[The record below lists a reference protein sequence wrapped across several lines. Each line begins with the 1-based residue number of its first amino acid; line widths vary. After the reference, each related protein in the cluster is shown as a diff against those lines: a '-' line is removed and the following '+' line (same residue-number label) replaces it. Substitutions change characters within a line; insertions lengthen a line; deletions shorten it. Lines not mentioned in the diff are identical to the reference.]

1 MFYLCQKPKIM
12 ESNVRVRFAPSP
24 TGPLHI
30 GGLRTALFNYLF
42 AKQNN
47 GEFILR
53 IEDTDK
59 NRFVEG
65 AEQYIEEAMSWAG
78 INFSEGPY
86 KQSDRKEI
94 YKKHVEILI
103 EKGLGYYAFDD
114 TEALNTHRKD
124 HEAKGKTFIYNWHNR
139 LKLSNSLAMEKS
151 DVEEKISNG
160 EKYVVRFKCP
170 EDNTIKFNDLIRG
183 VVSVDSSL
191 LDDKIL
197 YKSDGMPTY
206 HLANVVDDHLMKIS
220 HVIRGEEWLPSLPL
234 HVMLYDAFGWEKP
247 SFAHLPLI
255 LNPTGKGKLSK
266 RDGDKLGV
274 PVFPLQW
281 EGKDSA
287 AKGFREEG
295 YLPEAL
301 INFMALLGWNPGNEE
316 EFFSLES
323 LVSNFNLEKVNSS
336 GAKFDVEKLKW
347 FNHKHLQVKD
357 NDYIAEYLIKENA
370 ELKNIEATLV
380 AKAVGLTK
388 ERANTLTEV
397 WPLCSYLIVRPKEY
411 NEKVL
416 NKISSDLT
424 LKIIEEL
431 CDQINKAESF
441 KEKALSESI
450 KGWIKEKEYSFGS
463 VMQPARLALVGELKG
478 VDLFLMIEFLGKEES
493 VVRLK
498 ELLIKIKLN

>member
-1 MFYLCQKPKIM
+1 MK
-12 ESNVRVRFAPSP
+12 SNVRVRFAPSP

-65 AEQYIEEAMSWAG
+65 AEQYIKDALGWAG

-86 KQSDRKEI
+86 RQSERKEI
-94 YKKHVEILI
+94 YKKHVQILI
-103 EKGLGYYAFDD
+103 DKDMAYYAFDD
-114 TEALNTHRKD
+114 AETLNSHRKD

-151 DVEEKISNG
+151 AVEEKLSNG
-160 EKYVVRFKCP
+160 EKYVVRFKCS
-170 EDNTIKFNDLIRG
+170 EENTINCNDLIRG
-183 VVSVDSSL
+183 IVSVDSRL

-206 HLANVVDDHLMKIS
+206 HLANVVDDHLMNIS
-220 HVIRGEEWLPSLPL
+220 HVIRGEEWLPSMPL
-234 HVMLYDAFGWEKP
+234 HVMLYDAFDWEKP

-255 LNPTGKGKLSK
+255 LNPNGKGKLSK

-274 PVFPLQW
+274 PVFPLEW
-281 EGKDSA
+281 KSEKTTV
-287 AKGFREEG
+287 KGFREEG

-301 INFMALLGWNPGNEE
+301 TNFMAFLGWSPGNEE
-316 EFFSLES
+316 EVFSLERLMS
-323 LVSNFNLEKVNSS
+323 VFDLEKVNSS

-347 FNHKHLQVKD
+347 FNHKYLQLKE
-357 NDYIAEYLIKENA
+357 NNSIAEYLIERTA
-370 ELKNIEATLV
+370 ELKNIEPLV
-380 AKAVGLTK
+380 IEKAVALTK
-388 ERANTLTEV
+388 ERANTLTEI
-397 WPLCSYLIVRPKEY
+397 WPLCSYLFVRPNEY
-411 NEKVL
+411 NEKSL
-416 NKISSDLT
+416 KKISSTLT
-424 LKIIEEL
+424 IKILEEL
-431 CDQINKAESF
+431 CAEINEIEPF
-441 KEKALSESI
+441 KESSLSESV
-450 KGWIKEKEYSFGS
+450 KVWINKNEYNFGS

-478 VDLFLMIEFLGKEES
+478 VDLFTMIEFIGREET
-493 VVRLK
+493 VNRFK
-498 ELLIKIKLN
+498 ELAEKIKRSNTV

>member
-1 MFYLCQKPKIM
+1 MK
-12 ESNVRVRFAPSP
+12 SNVRVRFAPSP

-65 AEQYIEEAMSWAG
+65 AEQYIKDALGWAG

-86 KQSDRKEI
+86 RQSERKEI
-94 YKKHVEILI
+94 YKKHVQILI
-103 EKGLGYYAFDD
+103 DKDMAYYAFDD
-114 TEALNTHRKD
+114 AETLNSHRKD

-151 DVEEKISNG
+151 AVEEKLSNG
-160 EKYVVRFKCP
+160 EKYVIRFKCS
-170 EDNTIKFNDLIRG
+170 EENTINCNDLIRG
-183 VVSVDSSL
+183 IVSVDSRL

-206 HLANVVDDHLMKIS
+206 HLANVVDDHLMNIS
-220 HVIRGEEWLPSLPL
+220 HVIRGEEWLPSMPL
-234 HVMLYDAFGWEKP
+234 HVMLYEAFEWEKP

-255 LNPTGKGKLSK
+255 LNPNGKGKLSK

-274 PVFPLQW
+274 PVFPLEW
-281 EGKDSA
+281 KSEKTTV
-287 AKGFREEG
+287 KGFREEG

-301 INFMALLGWNPGNEE
+301 TNFMAFLGWSPGNEE
-316 EFFSLES
+316 EVFSLERLIS
-323 LVSNFNLEKVNSS
+323 VFDLEKVNSS

-347 FNHKHLQVKD
+347 FNHKYLQLKE
-357 NDYIAEYLIKENA
+357 NNSIAEYLIERTA
-370 ELKNIEATLV
+370 ELKNTEPLV
-380 AKAVGLTK
+380 VEKAVELTK

-397 WPLCSYLIVRPKEY
+397 WPLCSYLFVRPNEY
-411 NEKVL
+411 NEKSL
-416 NKISSDLT
+416 KKISSTLT
-424 LKIIEEL
+424 IKILEEL
-431 CDQINKAESF
+431 CAEINEIEPF
-441 KEKALSESI
+441 KESSLSESV
-450 KGWIKEKEYSFGS
+450 KVWINKNEYNFGS

-478 VDLFLMIEFLGKEES
+478 VDLFIMIEFIGREET
-493 VVRLK
+493 VNRFK
-498 ELLIKIKLN
+498 ELAEKIKRSNTV

>member
-1 MFYLCQKPKIM
+1 MK
-12 ESNVRVRFAPSP
+12 SNVRVRFAPSP

-65 AEQYIEEAMSWAG
+65 AEQYIKDALGWAG

-86 KQSDRKEI
+86 RQSERKEI
-94 YKKHVEILI
+94 YKKHVQILI
-103 EKGLGYYAFDD
+103 DKDMAYYAFDD
-114 TEALNTHRKD
+114 AETLNSHRKD

-151 DVEEKISNG
+151 AVEEKLSNG
-160 EKYVVRFKCP
+160 EKYVVRFKCS
-170 EDNTIKFNDLIRG
+170 EENTINCNDLIRG
-183 VVSVDSSL
+183 VVSVDSRL

-206 HLANVVDDHLMKIS
+206 HLANVVDDHLMNIS
-220 HVIRGEEWLPSLPL
+220 HVIRGEEWLPSMPL
-234 HVMLYDAFGWEKP
+234 HVMLYEAFEWEKP

-255 LNPTGKGKLSK
+255 LNPNGKGKLSK

-274 PVFPLQW
+274 PVFPLEW
-281 EGKDSA
+281 KSEKTTV
-287 AKGFREEG
+287 KGFREEG

-301 INFMALLGWNPGNEE
+301 TNFMAFLGWSPGNEE
-316 EFFSLES
+316 EVFSLERLIS
-323 LVSNFNLEKVNSS
+323 VFDLEKVNSS

-347 FNHKHLQVKD
+347 FNHKYLQLKE
-357 NDYIAEYLIKENA
+357 NNSIAEYLIEKTA
-370 ELKNIEATLV
+370 ELKNTEPLV
-380 AKAVGLTK
+380 VEKAVELTK

-397 WPLCSYLIVRPKEY
+397 WPLCSYLFVRPNEY
-411 NEKVL
+411 NEKSL
-416 NKISSDLT
+416 KKISSTLT
-424 LKIIEEL
+424 IKILEEL
-431 CDQINKAESF
+431 CAEINEIEPF
-441 KEKALSESI
+441 KESSLSESV
-450 KGWIKEKEYSFGS
+450 KVWINKNEYNFGS

-478 VDLFLMIEFLGKEES
+478 VDLFIMIEFIGREET
-493 VVRLK
+493 VNRFK
-498 ELLIKIKLN
+498 ELAEKIKRSNTV

>member
-1 MFYLCQKPKIM
+1 MK
-12 ESNVRVRFAPSP
+12 SNVRVRFAPSP

-65 AEQYIEEAMSWAG
+65 AEQYIKDALGWAG

-86 KQSDRKEI
+86 RQSERKEI
-94 YKKHVEILI
+94 YKKHIQILI
-103 EKGLGYYAFDD
+103 DKDMAYYAFDD
-114 TEALNTHRKD
+114 AETLNSHRKD

-151 DVEEKISNG
+151 AVEEKLSNG
-160 EKYVVRFKCP
+160 EKYVVRFKCS
-170 EDNTIKFNDLIRG
+170 EENTINCNDLIRG
-183 VVSVDSSL
+183 IVSVDSRL

-206 HLANVVDDHLMKIS
+206 HLANVVDDHLMNIS
-220 HVIRGEEWLPSLPL
+220 HVIRGEEWLPSMPL
-234 HVMLYDAFGWEKP
+234 HVMLYEAFDWEKP

-255 LNPTGKGKLSK
+255 LNPNGKGKLSK

-274 PVFPLQW
+274 PVFPLEW
-281 EGKDSA
+281 NGEKTT

-301 INFMALLGWNPGNEE
+301 TNFMAFLGWSPGNEE
-316 EFFSLES
+316 EVFSLERLIS
-323 LVSNFNLEKVNSS
+323 VFDLEKVNSS

-347 FNHKHLQVKD
+347 FNHKYLQLKE
-357 NDYIAEYLIKENA
+357 NNSIAEYLIERTA
-370 ELKNIEATLV
+370 ELKNIEPLV
-380 AKAVGLTK
+380 VEKAVALTK
-388 ERANTLTEV
+388 ERANTLTEI
-397 WPLCSYLIVRPKEY
+397 WPLCSYLFVRPNEY
-411 NEKVL
+411 NEKSL
-416 NKISSDLT
+416 KKISSTLT
-424 LKIIEEL
+424 IKILEEL
-431 CDQINKAESF
+431 CAEINEIEPF
-441 KEKALSESI
+441 KESSLSESV
-450 KGWIKEKEYSFGS
+450 KVWINKNEYNFGS

-478 VDLFLMIEFLGKEES
+478 VDLFIMIEFIGREET
-493 VVRLK
+493 VNRFK
-498 ELLIKIKLN
+498 ELAEKIKRKSPD

>member
-1 MFYLCQKPKIM
+1 MK
-12 ESNVRVRFAPSP
+12 SNVRVRFAPSP

-65 AEQYIEEAMSWAG
+65 AEQYIKDALGWAG

-86 KQSDRKEI
+86 RQSERKEI
-94 YKKHVEILI
+94 YKKHVQILI
-103 EKGLGYYAFDD
+103 DKDMAYYAFDD
-114 TEALNTHRKD
+114 AETLNSHRKD

-151 DVEEKISNG
+151 AVEEKLSNG
-160 EKYVVRFKCP
+160 EKYVIRFKCS
-170 EDNTIKFNDLIRG
+170 EENTINCNDLIRG
-183 VVSVDSSL
+183 IVSVDSRL

-206 HLANVVDDHLMKIS
+206 HLANVVDDHLMNIS
-220 HVIRGEEWLPSLPL
+220 HVIRGEEWLPSMPL
-234 HVMLYDAFGWEKP
+234 HVMLYDAFDWEKP

-255 LNPTGKGKLSK
+255 LNPNGKGKLSK

-274 PVFPLQW
+274 PVFPLEW
-281 EGKDSA
+281 KGEKTTV
-287 AKGFREEG
+287 KGFREEG

-301 INFMALLGWNPGNEE
+301 TNFMAFLGWSPGNEE
-316 EFFSLES
+316 EVFSLERLIS
-323 LVSNFNLEKVNSS
+323 VFDLEKVNSS

-347 FNHKHLQVKD
+347 FNHKYLQLKE
-357 NDYIAEYLIKENA
+357 NNSIAEYLIERTA
-370 ELKNIEATLV
+370 ELKNTEPLV
-380 AKAVGLTK
+380 VEKAVELTK

-397 WPLCSYLIVRPKEY
+397 WPLCSYLFVRPNEY
-411 NEKVL
+411 NEKSL
-416 NKISSDLT
+416 KKISSTLT
-424 LKIIEEL
+424 IKILEEL
-431 CDQINKAESF
+431 CAEINEIEPF
-441 KEKALSESI
+441 KESSLSESV
-450 KGWIKEKEYSFGS
+450 KVWINKNEYNFGS

-478 VDLFLMIEFLGKEES
+478 VDLFIMIEFIGREET
-493 VVRLK
+493 VNRFK
-498 ELLIKIKLN
+498 ELAEKIKRSNTV

>member
-1 MFYLCQKPKIM
+1 MK
-12 ESNVRVRFAPSP
+12 SNVRVRFAPSP

-65 AEQYIEEAMSWAG
+65 AEQYIKDALGWAG

-86 KQSDRKEI
+86 RQSERKEI
-94 YKKHVEILI
+94 YKKHVQILI
-103 EKGLGYYAFDD
+103 DKDMAYYAFDD
-114 TEALNTHRKD
+114 AETLNSHRKD

-151 DVEEKISNG
+151 AVEEKLSNG
-160 EKYVVRFKCP
+160 EKYVVRFKCS
-170 EDNTIKFNDLIRG
+170 EENTINCNDLIRG
-183 VVSVDSSL
+183 IVSVDSRL

-206 HLANVVDDHLMKIS
+206 HLANVVDDHLMNIS
-220 HVIRGEEWLPSLPL
+220 HVIRGEEWLPSMPL
-234 HVMLYDAFGWEKP
+234 HVMLYEAFEWEKP

-255 LNPTGKGKLSK
+255 LNPNGKGKLSK
-266 RDGDKLGV
+266 RDGEKLGV
-274 PVFPLQW
+274 PVFPLEW
-281 EGKDSA
+281 KSEKTTV
-287 AKGFREEG
+287 KGFREEG

-301 INFMALLGWNPGNEE
+301 TNFMAFLGWSPGNEE
-316 EFFSLES
+316 EVFSLERLIS
-323 LVSNFNLEKVNSS
+323 VFDLEKVNSS

-347 FNHKHLQVKD
+347 FNHKYLQLKE
-357 NDYIAEYLIKENA
+357 NNSIAEYLIEKTA
-370 ELKNIEATLV
+370 ELKNTEPLV
-380 AKAVGLTK
+380 VEKAVELTK

-397 WPLCSYLIVRPKEY
+397 WPLCSYLFVRPNEY
-411 NEKVL
+411 NEKSL
-416 NKISSDLT
+416 KKISSTLT
-424 LKIIEEL
+424 IKILEEL
-431 CDQINKAESF
+431 CAEINEIEPF
-441 KEKALSESI
+441 KESSLSESV
-450 KGWIKEKEYSFGS
+450 KVWINKNEYNFGS

-478 VDLFLMIEFLGKEES
+478 VDLFIMIEFIGREEA
-493 VVRLK
+493 VNRFK
-498 ELLIKIKLN
+498 ELAEKIKRSNTV

>member
-1 MFYLCQKPKIM
+1 MK
-12 ESNVRVRFAPSP
+12 SNVRVRFAPSP

-65 AEQYIEEAMSWAG
+65 AEQYIKDALGWAG

-86 KQSDRKEI
+86 RQSERKEI
-94 YKKHVEILI
+94 YKKHVQILI
-103 EKGLGYYAFDD
+103 DKDMAYYAFDD
-114 TEALNTHRKD
+114 AETLNSHRKD

-151 DVEEKISNG
+151 AVEEKLSNG
-160 EKYVVRFKCP
+160 EKYVVRFKCS
-170 EDNTIKFNDLIRG
+170 EENTINCNDLIRG
-183 VVSVDSSL
+183 VVSVDSRL

-206 HLANVVDDHLMKIS
+206 HLANVVDDHLMNIS
-220 HVIRGEEWLPSLPL
+220 HVIRGEEWLPSMPL
-234 HVMLYDAFGWEKP
+234 HVMLYDAFDWEKP

-255 LNPTGKGKLSK
+255 LNPNGKGKLSK

-274 PVFPLQW
+274 PVFPLEW
-281 EGKDSA
+281 KNEKTTV
-287 AKGFREEG
+287 KGFREEG

-301 INFMALLGWNPGNEE
+301 TNFMAFLGWSPGNEE
-316 EFFSLES
+316 EVFSLERLIS
-323 LVSNFNLEKVNSS
+323 VFDLEKVNSS

-347 FNHKHLQVKD
+347 FNHKYLQLKE
-357 NDYIAEYLIKENA
+357 NNSIAEYLIERTA
-370 ELKNIEATLV
+370 ELKNIEPLV
-380 AKAVGLTK
+380 VEKAVELTK

-397 WPLCSYLIVRPKEY
+397 WPLCSYLFVRPNEY
-411 NEKVL
+411 NEKSL
-416 NKISSDLT
+416 KKISSTLT
-424 LKIIEEL
+424 IKILEEL
-431 CDQINKAESF
+431 CAEINEIEPF
-441 KEKALSESI
+441 KESSLSESV
-450 KGWIKEKEYSFGS
+450 KVWINKNEYNFGS

-478 VDLFLMIEFLGKEES
+478 VDLFIMIEFIGREET
-493 VVRLK
+493 VNRFK
-498 ELLIKIKLN
+498 ELAEKIKRSNTV

>member
-1 MFYLCQKPKIM
+1 MK
-12 ESNVRVRFAPSP
+12 SNVRVRFAPSP

-65 AEQYIEEAMSWAG
+65 AEQYIKDALGWAG

-86 KQSDRKEI
+86 RQSERKEI
-94 YKKHVEILI
+94 YKKHVQILI
-103 EKGLGYYAFDD
+103 DKDMAYYAFDD
-114 TEALNTHRKD
+114 AETLNSHRKG

-151 DVEEKISNG
+151 AVEEKLSNG
-160 EKYVVRFKCP
+160 EKYVIRFKCS
-170 EDNTIKFNDLIRG
+170 EENTINCNDLIRG
-183 VVSVDSSL
+183 IVSVDSRL

-206 HLANVVDDHLMKIS
+206 HLANVVDDHLMNIS
-220 HVIRGEEWLPSLPL
+220 HVIRGEEWLPSMPL
-234 HVMLYDAFGWEKP
+234 HVMLYDAFDWEKP

-255 LNPTGKGKLSK
+255 LNPNGKGKLSK

-274 PVFPLQW
+274 PVFPLEW
-281 EGKDSA
+281 KSEKTTV
-287 AKGFREEG
+287 KGFREEG

-301 INFMALLGWNPGNEE
+301 TNFMAFLGWSPGNEE
-316 EFFSLES
+316 EVFSLERLIS
-323 LVSNFNLEKVNSS
+323 VFDLEKVNSS

-347 FNHKHLQVKD
+347 FNHKYLQLKE
-357 NDYIAEYLIKENA
+357 NNSIAEYLIEKTA
-370 ELKNIEATLV
+370 ELKNTEPLV
-380 AKAVGLTK
+380 VEKAVELTK

-397 WPLCSYLIVRPKEY
+397 WPLCSYLFVRPNEY
-411 NEKVL
+411 NEKSL
-416 NKISSDLT
+416 KKISSTLT
-424 LKIIEEL
+424 IKILEEL
-431 CDQINKAESF
+431 CAEINEIEPF
-441 KEKALSESI
+441 KESSLSESV
-450 KGWIKEKEYSFGS
+450 KVWINKNEYNFGS

-478 VDLFLMIEFLGKEES
+478 VDLFIMIEFIGREET
-493 VVRLK
+493 VNRFK
-498 ELLIKIKLN
+498 ELAEKIKRSNTV

>member
-1 MFYLCQKPKIM
+1 MK
-12 ESNVRVRFAPSP
+12 SNVRVRFAPSP

-65 AEQYIEEAMSWAG
+65 AEQYIKDALGWAG

-86 KQSDRKEI
+86 RQSERKEI
-94 YKKHVEILI
+94 YKKHVQILI
-103 EKGLGYYAFDD
+103 DKDMAYYAFDD
-114 TEALNTHRKD
+114 AETLNSHRKD

-151 DVEEKISNG
+151 AVEEKLSNG
-160 EKYVVRFKCP
+160 EKYVVRFKCS
-170 EDNTIKFNDLIRG
+170 EENTINCNDLIRG
-183 VVSVDSSL
+183 IVSVDSRL

-206 HLANVVDDHLMKIS
+206 HLANVVDDHLMNIS
-220 HVIRGEEWLPSLPL
+220 HVIRGEEWLPSMPL
-234 HVMLYDAFGWEKP
+234 HVMLYDAFDWEKP

-255 LNPTGKGKLSK
+255 LNPNGKGKLSK

-274 PVFPLQW
+274 PVFPLEW
-281 EGKDSA
+281 KSEKTTV
-287 AKGFREEG
+287 KGFREEG

-301 INFMALLGWNPGNEE
+301 TNFMAFLGWSPGNEE
-316 EFFSLES
+316 EVFSLERLIS
-323 LVSNFNLEKVNSS
+323 VFDLEKVNSS

-347 FNHKHLQVKD
+347 FNHKYLQLKE
-357 NDYIAEYLIKENA
+357 NNSIAEYLIEKTA
-370 ELKNIEATLV
+370 ELKNTEPLV
-380 AKAVGLTK
+380 VEKAVELTK

-397 WPLCSYLIVRPKEY
+397 WPLCSYLFVRPNEY
-411 NEKVL
+411 NEKSL
-416 NKISSDLT
+416 KKISSTLT
-424 LKIIEEL
+424 IKILEEL
-431 CDQINKAESF
+431 CAEINEIEPF
-441 KEKALSESI
+441 KESSLSESV
-450 KGWIKEKEYSFGS
+450 KVWINKNEYNFGS

-478 VDLFLMIEFLGKEES
+478 VDLFIMIEFIGREET
-493 VVRLK
+493 VNRFK
-498 ELLIKIKLN
+498 ELAEKIKRSNTV

>member
-1 MFYLCQKPKIM
+1 MK
-12 ESNVRVRFAPSP
+12 SNVRVRFAPSP

-65 AEQYIEEAMSWAG
+65 AEQYIKDALGWAG

-86 KQSDRKEI
+86 RQSERKEI
-94 YKKHVEILI
+94 YKKHVQILI
-103 EKGLGYYAFDD
+103 DKDMAYYAFDD
-114 TEALNTHRKD
+114 AETLNSHRKD

-151 DVEEKISNG
+151 AVEEKLSNG
-160 EKYVVRFKCP
+160 EKYVIRFKCS
-170 EDNTIKFNDLIRG
+170 EENTINCNDLIRG
-183 VVSVDSSL
+183 IVSVDSRL

-206 HLANVVDDHLMKIS
+206 HLANVVDDHLMNIS
-220 HVIRGEEWLPSLPL
+220 HVIRGEEWLPSMPL
-234 HVMLYDAFGWEKP
+234 HVMLYDAFDWEKP

-255 LNPTGKGKLSK
+255 LNPNGKGKLSK

-274 PVFPLQW
+274 PVFPLEW
-281 EGKDSA
+281 KSEKTTV
-287 AKGFREEG
+287 KGFREEG

-301 INFMALLGWNPGNEE
+301 TNFMAFLGWSPGNEE
-316 EFFSLES
+316 EVFSLERLIS
-323 LVSNFNLEKVNSS
+323 VFDLEKVNSS

-347 FNHKHLQVKD
+347 FNHKYLQLKE
-357 NDYIAEYLIKENA
+357 NNSIAEYLIEKTA
-370 ELKNIEATLV
+370 ELKNTEPLV
-380 AKAVGLTK
+380 VEKAVELTK

-397 WPLCSYLIVRPKEY
+397 WPLCSYLFVRPNEY
-411 NEKVL
+411 NEKSL
-416 NKISSDLT
+416 KKISSTLT
-424 LKIIEEL
+424 IKILEEL
-431 CDQINKAESF
+431 CAEINEIEPF
-441 KEKALSESI
+441 KESSLSESV
-450 KGWIKEKEYSFGS
+450 KVWINKNEYNFGS

-478 VDLFLMIEFLGKEES
+478 VDLFIMIEFIGREET
-493 VVRLK
+493 VNRFK
-498 ELLIKIKLN
+498 ELAEKIKRSNTV

>member
-1 MFYLCQKPKIM
+1 MK
-12 ESNVRVRFAPSP
+12 SNVRVRFAPSP

-65 AEQYIEEAMSWAG
+65 AEQYIKDALGWAG

-86 KQSDRKEI
+86 RQSERKEI
-94 YKKHVEILI
+94 YKKHVQILI
-103 EKGLGYYAFDD
+103 DKDMAYYAFDD
-114 TEALNTHRKD
+114 AETLNSHRKD

-151 DVEEKISNG
+151 AVEEKLSNG
-160 EKYVVRFKCP
+160 EKYVVRFKCS
-170 EDNTIKFNDLIRG
+170 EENTINCNDLIRG
-183 VVSVDSSL
+183 IVSVDSRL

-206 HLANVVDDHLMKIS
+206 HLANVVDDHLMNIS
-220 HVIRGEEWLPSLPL
+220 HVIRGEEWLPSMPL
-234 HVMLYDAFGWEKP
+234 HVMLYDAFSWEKP

-255 LNPTGKGKLSK
+255 LNPNGKGKLSK
-266 RDGDKLGV
+266 RDGEKLGV
-274 PVFPLQW
+274 PVFPLEW
-281 EGKDSA
+281 KSEKTTV
-287 AKGFREEG
+287 KGFREEG

-301 INFMALLGWNPGNEE
+301 TNFMAFLGWSPGNEE
-316 EFFSLES
+316 EVFSLERLIS
-323 LVSNFNLEKVNSS
+323 VFDLEKVNSS

-347 FNHKHLQVKD
+347 FNHKYLQLKE
-357 NDYIAEYLIKENA
+357 NNSIAEYLIERTA
-370 ELKNIEATLV
+370 ELKNIEPLV
-380 AKAVGLTK
+380 VEKAVELTK

-397 WPLCSYLIVRPKEY
+397 WPLCSYLFVRPNEY
-411 NEKVL
+411 NEKSL
-416 NKISSDLT
+416 KKISSTLT
-424 LKIIEEL
+424 IKILEEL
-431 CDQINKAESF
+431 CAEINEIEPF
-441 KEKALSESI
+441 KESSLSESV
-450 KGWIKEKEYSFGS
+450 KVWINKNEYNFGS

-478 VDLFLMIEFLGKEES
+478 VDLFIMIEFIGREET
-493 VVRLK
+493 VNRFK
-498 ELLIKIKLN
+498 ELAEKIKRSNTV

>member
-1 MFYLCQKPKIM
+1 MK
-12 ESNVRVRFAPSP
+12 SNVRVRFAPSP

-65 AEQYIEEAMSWAG
+65 AEQYIKDALGWAG

-86 KQSDRKEI
+86 RQSERKEI
-94 YKKHVEILI
+94 YKKHVQILI
-103 EKGLGYYAFDD
+103 DKDMAYYAFDD
-114 TEALNTHRKD
+114 AETLNSHRKD

-151 DVEEKISNG
+151 AVEEKLSNG
-160 EKYVVRFKCP
+160 EKYVIRFKCS
-170 EDNTIKFNDLIRG
+170 EENTINCNDLIRG
-183 VVSVDSSL
+183 IVSVDSRL

-206 HLANVVDDHLMKIS
+206 HLANVVDDHLMNIS
-220 HVIRGEEWLPSLPL
+220 HVIRGEEWLPSMPL
-234 HVMLYDAFGWEKP
+234 HVMLYDAFDWEKP

-255 LNPTGKGKLSK
+255 LNPNGKGKLSK

-274 PVFPLQW
+274 PVFPLEW
-281 EGKDSA
+281 KSEKTTV
-287 AKGFREEG
+287 KGFREEG

-301 INFMALLGWNPGNEE
+301 TNFMAFLGWSPGNEE
-316 EFFSLES
+316 EVFSLERLIS
-323 LVSNFNLEKVNSS
+323 VFDLEKVNSS

-347 FNHKHLQVKD
+347 FNHKYLQLKE
-357 NDYIAEYLIKENA
+357 NNSIAEYLIERTA
-370 ELKNIEATLV
+370 ELKNIEPLV
-380 AKAVGLTK
+380 VEKAVELTK

-397 WPLCSYLIVRPKEY
+397 WPLCSYLFVRPNEY
-411 NEKVL
+411 NEKSL
-416 NKISSDLT
+416 KKISSTLT
-424 LKIIEEL
+424 IKILEEL
-431 CDQINKAESF
+431 CAEINEIEPF
-441 KEKALSESI
+441 KESSLSESV
-450 KGWIKEKEYSFGS
+450 KVWINKNEYNFGS

-478 VDLFLMIEFLGKEES
+478 VDLFIMIEFIGREET
-493 VVRLK
+493 VNRFK
-498 ELLIKIKLN
+498 ELAEKIKRSNTV

>member
-1 MFYLCQKPKIM
+1 MK
-12 ESNVRVRFAPSP
+12 SNVRVRFAPSP

-65 AEQYIEEAMSWAG
+65 AEQYIKDALGWAG

-86 KQSDRKEI
+86 RQSERKEI
-94 YKKHVEILI
+94 YKKHVQILI
-103 EKGLGYYAFDD
+103 DKDMAYYAFDD
-114 TEALNTHRKD
+114 AETLNSHRKD

-151 DVEEKISNG
+151 AVEEKLSNG
-160 EKYVVRFKCP
+160 EKYVIRFKCS
-170 EDNTIKFNDLIRG
+170 EENTINCNDLIRG
-183 VVSVDSSL
+183 IVSVDSRL

-206 HLANVVDDHLMKIS
+206 HLANVVDDHLMNIS
-220 HVIRGEEWLPSLPL
+220 HVIRGEEWLPSMPL
-234 HVMLYDAFGWEKP
+234 HVMLYDAFDWEKP

-255 LNPTGKGKLSK
+255 LNPNGKGKLSK

-274 PVFPLQW
+274 PVFPLEW
-281 EGKDSA
+281 KGEKTTV
-287 AKGFREEG
+287 KGFREEG

-301 INFMALLGWNPGNEE
+301 TNFMAFLGWSPGNEE
-316 EFFSLES
+316 EVFSLERLIS
-323 LVSNFNLEKVNSS
+323 VFDLEKVNSS

-347 FNHKHLQVKD
+347 FNHKYLQLKE
-357 NDYIAEYLIKENA
+357 NNSIAEYLIERTA
-370 ELKNIEATLV
+370 ELKNIEPLV
-380 AKAVGLTK
+380 VEKAVALTK
-388 ERANTLTEV
+388 ERANTLTEI
-397 WPLCSYLIVRPKEY
+397 WPLCSYLFVRPNEY
-411 NEKVL
+411 NEKSL
-416 NKISSDLT
+416 KKISSTLT
-424 LKIIEEL
+424 IKILEEL
-431 CDQINKAESF
+431 CAEINEIEPF
-441 KEKALSESI
+441 KESSLSESV
-450 KGWIKEKEYSFGS
+450 KVWINKNEYNFGS

-478 VDLFLMIEFLGKEES
+478 VDLFIMIEFIGREET
-493 VVRLK
+493 VNRFK
-498 ELLIKIKLN
+498 ELAEKIKRSNTV

>member
-1 MFYLCQKPKIM
+1 MK
-12 ESNVRVRFAPSP
+12 SNVRVRFAPSP

-65 AEQYIEEAMSWAG
+65 AEQYIKDALGWAG

-86 KQSDRKEI
+86 RQSERKEI
-94 YKKHVEILI
+94 YKKHVQILI
-103 EKGLGYYAFDD
+103 DKDMAYYAFDD
-114 TEALNTHRKD
+114 AETLNSHRKD

-151 DVEEKISNG
+151 AVEEKLSNG
-160 EKYVVRFKCP
+160 EKYVVRFKCS
-170 EDNTIKFNDLIRG
+170 EENTINCNDLIRG
-183 VVSVDSSL
+183 IVSVDSRL

-206 HLANVVDDHLMKIS
+206 HLANVVDDHLMNIS
-220 HVIRGEEWLPSLPL
+220 HVIRGEEWLPSMPL
-234 HVMLYDAFGWEKP
+234 HVMLYDAFDWEKP

-255 LNPTGKGKLSK
+255 LNPNGKGKLSK

-274 PVFPLQW
+274 PVFPLEW
-281 EGKDSA
+281 KSEKTTV
-287 AKGFREEG
+287 KGFREEG

-301 INFMALLGWNPGNEE
+301 TNFMAFLGWSPGNEE
-316 EFFSLES
+316 EVFSLERLIS
-323 LVSNFNLEKVNSS
+323 VFDLEKVNSS

-347 FNHKHLQVKD
+347 FNHKYLQLKE
-357 NDYIAEYLIKENA
+357 NNSIAEYLIEKTA
-370 ELKNIEATLV
+370 ELKNTEPLV
-380 AKAVGLTK
+380 VEKAVELTK
-388 ERANTLTEV
+388 ERANTLTEI
-397 WPLCSYLIVRPKEY
+397 WPLCSYLFVRPNEY
-411 NEKVL
+411 NEKSL
-416 NKISSDLT
+416 KKISSTLT
-424 LKIIEEL
+424 IKILEEL
-431 CDQINKAESF
+431 CAEINEIEPF
-441 KEKALSESI
+441 KESSLSESV
-450 KGWIKEKEYSFGS
+450 KVWINKNEYNFGS

-478 VDLFLMIEFLGKEES
+478 VDLFIMIEFIGREET
-493 VVRLK
+493 VNRFK
-498 ELLIKIKLN
+498 ELAEKIKRSNTV

>member
-1 MFYLCQKPKIM
+1 MK
-12 ESNVRVRFAPSP
+12 SNVRVRFAPSP

-65 AEQYIEEAMSWAG
+65 AEQYIKDALGWAG

-86 KQSDRKEI
+86 RQSERKEI
-94 YKKHVEILI
+94 YKKHVQILI
-103 EKGLGYYAFDD
+103 DKDMAYYAFDD
-114 TEALNTHRKD
+114 AETLNSHRKD

-151 DVEEKISNG
+151 AVEEKLSNG
-160 EKYVVRFKCP
+160 EKYVVRFKCS
-170 EDNTIKFNDLIRG
+170 EENTINCNDLIRG
-183 VVSVDSSL
+183 IVSVDSRL

-206 HLANVVDDHLMKIS
+206 HLANVVDDHLMNIS
-220 HVIRGEEWLPSLPL
+220 HVIRGEEWLPSMPL
-234 HVMLYDAFGWEKP
+234 HVMLYEAFEWEKP

-255 LNPTGKGKLSK
+255 LNPNGKGKLSK

-274 PVFPLQW
+274 PVFPLEW
-281 EGKDSA
+281 KSEKTTV
-287 AKGFREEG
+287 KGFREEG

-301 INFMALLGWNPGNEE
+301 TNFMAFLGWSPGNEE
-316 EFFSLES
+316 EVFSLERLMS
-323 LVSNFNLEKVNSS
+323 VFDLEKVNSS

-347 FNHKHLQVKD
+347 FNHKYLQLKE
-357 NDYIAEYLIKENA
+357 NNSIAEYLIEKTA
-370 ELKNIEATLV
+370 ELKNTEPLV
-380 AKAVGLTK
+380 VEKAVELTK
-388 ERANTLTEV
+388 ERANTLTEI
-397 WPLCSYLIVRPKEY
+397 WPLCSYLFVRPNEY
-411 NEKVL
+411 NEKSL
-416 NKISSDLT
+416 KKISSTLT
-424 LKIIEEL
+424 IKILEEL
-431 CDQINKAESF
+431 CAEINEIEPF
-441 KEKALSESI
+441 KESSLSESV
-450 KGWIKEKEYSFGS
+450 KVWINKNEYNFGS

-478 VDLFLMIEFLGKEES
+478 VDLFIMIEFIGREET
-493 VVRLK
+493 VNRFK
-498 ELLIKIKLN
+498 ELAEKIKRSNTV

>member
-1 MFYLCQKPKIM
+1 MK
-12 ESNVRVRFAPSP
+12 SNVRVRFAPSP

-65 AEQYIEEAMSWAG
+65 AEQYIKDALGWAG

-86 KQSDRKEI
+86 RQSERKEI
-94 YKKHVEILI
+94 YKKHVQILI
-103 EKGLGYYAFDD
+103 DKDMAYYAFDD
-114 TEALNTHRKD
+114 AETLNSHRKD

-151 DVEEKISNG
+151 AVEEKLSNG
-160 EKYVVRFKCP
+160 EKYVIRFKCS
-170 EDNTIKFNDLIRG
+170 EENTINCNDLIRG
-183 VVSVDSSL
+183 IVSVDSRL

-206 HLANVVDDHLMKIS
+206 HLANVVDDHLMNIS
-220 HVIRGEEWLPSLPL
+220 HVIRGEEWLPSMPL
-234 HVMLYDAFGWEKP
+234 HVMLYEAFEWEKP

-255 LNPTGKGKLSK
+255 LNPNGKGKLSK

-274 PVFPLQW
+274 PVFPLEW
-281 EGKDSA
+281 KSEKTTV
-287 AKGFREEG
+287 KGFREEG

-301 INFMALLGWNPGNEE
+301 TNFMAFLGWSPGNEE
-316 EFFSLES
+316 EVFSLERLTS
-323 LVSNFNLEKVNSS
+323 VFDLEKVNSS

-347 FNHKHLQVKD
+347 FNHKYLQLKE
-357 NDYIAEYLIKENA
+357 NNSIAEYLIERAA
-370 ELKNIEATLV
+370 ELKNIEPLV
-380 AKAVGLTK
+380 VEKAVELTK

-397 WPLCSYLIVRPKEY
+397 WPLCSYLFVRPNEY
-411 NEKVL
+411 NEKSL
-416 NKISSDLT
+416 KKISSTLT
-424 LKIIEEL
+424 IKILEEL
-431 CDQINKAESF
+431 CAEINEIEPF
-441 KEKALSESI
+441 KESSLSESV
-450 KGWIKEKEYSFGS
+450 KVWINKNEYNFGS

-478 VDLFLMIEFLGKEES
+478 VDLFIMIEFIGREET
-493 VVRLK
+493 VNRFK
-498 ELLIKIKLN
+498 ELAEKIKRSNTV

>member
-1 MFYLCQKPKIM
+1 MK
-12 ESNVRVRFAPSP
+12 SNVRVRFAPSP

-65 AEQYIEEAMSWAG
+65 AEQYIKDALGWAG

-86 KQSDRKEI
+86 RQSERKEI
-94 YKKHVEILI
+94 YKKHVQILI
-103 EKGLGYYAFDD
+103 DKDMAYYAFDD
-114 TEALNTHRKD
+114 AETLNSHRKD

-151 DVEEKISNG
+151 AVEEKLSNG
-160 EKYVVRFKCP
+160 EKYVVRFKCS
-170 EDNTIKFNDLIRG
+170 EENTINCNDLIRG
-183 VVSVDSSL
+183 IVSVDSRL

-206 HLANVVDDHLMKIS
+206 HLANVVDDHLMNIS
-220 HVIRGEEWLPSLPL
+220 HVIRGEEWLPSMPL
-234 HVMLYDAFGWEKP
+234 HVMLYDAFDWEKP

-255 LNPTGKGKLSK
+255 LNPNGKGKLSK

-274 PVFPLQW
+274 PVFPLEW
-281 EGKDSA
+281 KSEKTTV
-287 AKGFREEG
+287 KGFREEG

-301 INFMALLGWNPGNEE
+301 TNFMAFLGWSPGNEE
-316 EFFSLES
+316 EVFSLERLIS
-323 LVSNFNLEKVNSS
+323 VFDLEKVNSS

-347 FNHKHLQVKD
+347 FNHKYLQLKE
-357 NDYIAEYLIKENA
+357 NNSIAEYLIERTA
-370 ELKNIEATLV
+370 ELKNTEPLV
-380 AKAVGLTK
+380 VEKAVELTK

-397 WPLCSYLIVRPKEY
+397 WPLCSYLFVRPNEY
-411 NEKVL
+411 NEKSL
-416 NKISSDLT
+416 KKISSTLT
-424 LKIIEEL
+424 IKILEEL
-431 CDQINKAESF
+431 CAEINEIEPF
-441 KEKALSESI
+441 KESSLSESV
-450 KGWIKEKEYSFGS
+450 KVWINKNEYNFGS

-478 VDLFLMIEFLGKEES
+478 VDLFIMIEFIGREET
-493 VVRLK
+493 VNRFK
-498 ELLIKIKLN
+498 ELAEKIKRSNTV